1 MGGNG
6 ATFLVIFF
14 VFIRWNRENLL
25 FGWNGGVSAGRG
37 GGLAV
42 EGRRLCWEGVD
53 VCSGMGETGEI
64 FGILFSVF
72 IKWKGGNLVF
82 RWKGG
87 NLLFLFG
94 LLSRET

>member
-6 ATFLVIFF
+6 AAFLVIFF
-14 VFIRWNRENLL
+14 VFIGWNRENLL

-42 EGRRLCWEGVD
+42 EGRCLCWEGVD

-64 FGILFSVF
+64 FGIFFFCFYQVEGGKFSVSVE
-72 IKWKGGNLVF
+72 GGKFTVSV
-82 RWKGG
+82 WVIIM
-87 NLLFLFG
+87 
-94 LLSRET
+94 

>member
-1 MGGNG
+1 MGGNR
-6 ATFLVIFF
+6 AAFLVIFF
-14 VFIRWNRENLL
+14 VFIGWNRENLL

-64 FGILFSVF
+64 FGFF
-72 IKWKGGNLVF
+72 F
-82 RWKGG
+82 F
-87 NLLFLFG
+87 LFLSSG
-94 LLSRET
+94 RGEI